1 MDNYTVKLYARAHRD
16 LDNIYAYIAKN
27 LSEPSIALRMV
38 DALEEAILSLEQF
51 PERGPIRRVGA
62 YAGGNYRQLF
72 VKNYAIIYRVLK
84 DCKEVHVVTVRYAPS
99 NF

>member
-16 LDNIYAYIAKN
+16 LDNIYTYIAKN
-27 LSEPSIALRMV
+27 LSEPSIALHMV
-38 DALEEAILSLEQF
+38 DALEESILSLEHF
-51 PERGPIRRVGA
+51 PERGPIRRTGA

-72 VKNYAIIYRVLK
+72 VKNYTIIYLVLK

>member
-1 MDNYTVKLYARAHRD
+1 MDNYTVKLYAHAHRD
-16 LDNIYAYIAKN
+16 LDNIYTYVARN
-27 LSEPSIALRMV
+27 LSEPSIALRIV

-51 PERGPIRRVGA
+51 PERGTIRRV
-62 YAGGNYRQLF
+62 GNYRQLF
-72 VKNYAIIYRVLK
+72 VKNYAIIYCVLK

>member
-1 MDNYTVKLYARAHRD
+1 MDNYTVKLYAHAHRD
-16 LDNIYAYIAKN
+16 LDNIYTYIARN

-38 DALEEAILSLEQF
+38 GALEEAILSLEQF

-84 DCKEVHVVTVRYAPS
+84 DCKEVHIVTIRYAPS
-99 NF
+99 SF